1 MTAVLNPSPT
11 LQAVRFT
18 REQYHH
24 LGRLGFFDGKRVE
37 RLRGEIIEMSPI
49 GWPHV
54 VGCRKTAEILE
65 RAFAGIGWVSRNE
78 QPLALAESDPQPDVM
93 VVPGRFEDYTDHPST
108 ALLLVEVADTT
119 LFRDTTTK
127 AEVYAEAGIAEYWVL
142 DLTGRQLFVFRDPA
156 PVAANGNSYRTQVTL
171 GPTESVAPLAAPN
184 RLIFVSD
191 LLPSSVDP

>member
-1 MTAVLNPSPT
+1 MPAALT
-11 LQAVRFT
+11 LLPFPQPVRFT
-18 REQYHH
+18 REQYDH

-49 GWPHV
+49 GWPQV

-93 VVPGRFEDYTDHPST
+93 VVPGRFEDYSDHPST

-127 AEVYAEAGIAEYWVL
+127 AEVYAEAGIAEHWVL

-156 PVAANGNSYRTQVTL
+156 PVAANGNSYRTQMTL
-171 GPTESVAPLAAPN
+171 GPTETIIPLAAPN
-184 RLIFVSD
+184 RSILVSD
-191 LLPSSVDP
+191 MLP